1 MNTASLVRRNLT
13 WFWRTNL
20 AVVIGVATAVA
31 VLAGALLVGD
41 SVRQSLRQ
49 LALARLGRTD
59 LVVSGRGFFRQRL
72 IDDWRAQPVFAESF
86 GGGCAMIA
94 LQGVVTR
101 DENHAR
107 AGEVQVYGVDRSFWE
122 FNGLADAGLEQSE
135 ALISPGLARELG
147 AERGEMLAL
156 RIGLPSAIP
165 IESLHGR
172 KDDPGRTIRVTLRDV
187 LPAASMGEFSL
198 QPRQGEVRAIFL
210 PLDKLQRN
218 LEQEGRANL
227 ILLAARSATSRAV
240 AERLLREQTTLA
252 DLGIRLREV
261 GEPPVVSVETESA
274 VISDPLAERL
284 AAVAAALG
292 LRSQPLL
299 SYLANTIRIG
309 GREIPYSLVTAV
321 APGQFSALSTPRA
334 ADGLPPLVLNRW
346 AADDLAA
353 KVGDVVTLEYY
364 RWEEAGRLSTAS
376 TRFRLVGIE
385 PLAGLAADPHL
396 APEYPGIT
404 GAESLSDWDPPF
416 PLDLERVRK
425 SDEEYWDRYRATPK
439 AFLLIDDARPLWS
452 TRYGGLTSIRLVTPQ
467 ADVVADELRRRLD
480 PLAFGLAV
488 TPVRELGLG
497 AARGAT
503 DFGEYFS
510 YFSFFL
516 VVSALLLVTLFFR
529 LGIEQRMREIGL
541 YRALGY
547 PPGMVRSIFLREG
560 LLLAILGSL
569 LGIGGAIAYGA
580 LMMYGLRTWW
590 VGAVG
595 TTLLE
600 LHIAPLSLLI
610 GLVAG
615 ITTATLCIWWTV
627 RSSGELSPRSQLAG
641 SAPEPRGRTARWR
654 NRLAVTLLIAG
665 LLLMILAMRELVD
678 PVGGF
683 FGAGS
688 LLLIAA
694 LLFWGAWLRRGEH
707 RVIARGPLALARIGF
722 RNATTRPGRSVLSIA
737 LIASAAFI
745 IVSVE
750 AFRRGDQPLDP
761 GPKSGTGGFALV
773 AESLLPL
780 VHNPDLPEG
789 REELGLPAQLGN
801 LRITRFR
808 LHPGD
813 DTSCL
818 NLYQPANPRII
829 GVPASFVNSGIT
841 TGRFNF
847 QAAIEAVAN
856 PWELLGREGET
867 IPIIVDANSMTYV
880 LHRKLGESFE
890 IPNGAGE
897 PVRVR
902 IVATLADSLLQ
913 SELLMSESN
922 FLRLYPDEEGYRWF
936 GIDIPIEAGSGGGA
950 EQIAAI
956 AALLEER
963 LVDYG
968 FDATGAAAKL
978 ASFHAVEN
986 TYLSTFQ
993 TLGGLGLLLGTIGLG
1008 AVLLRNVLERRREL
1022 ALLTAVGYRA
1032 RHLAVIVLA
1041 ENIFLL
1047 GSGLLTGGLA
1057 ALLAIAPTL
1066 IERGGRF
1073 TLTSLALLLL
1083 AVLVTGLAAS
1093 LLAVRAAVRAPVLA
1107 ALRSES

>member
-59 LVVSGRGFFRQRL
+59 LVVSGTGFFRQRL
-72 IDDWRAQPVFAESF
+72 IDEWRAQPVFAESF

-101 DENHAR
+101 DENRAR

-122 FNGLADAGLEQSE
+122 FNGLPDAGLEQSD

-218 LEQEGRANL
+218 LEREGRANL
-227 ILLAARSATSRAV
+227 ILLAARSENSRAA
-240 AERLLREQTTLA
+240 AERFLREQTTLA

-284 AAVAAALG
+284 GAVAATLG

-299 SYLANTIRIG
+299 SYLANTIRIA

-321 APGQFSALSTPRA
+321 APGQFSALSTPRT

-452 TRYGGLTSIRLVTPQ
+452 TRYGGLTSIRLVTHQ

-480 PLAFGLAV
+480 PLAFGLSV
-488 TPVRELGLG
+488 IPVRELGLG

-541 YRALGY
+541 YRSLGY
-547 PPGMVRSIFLREG
+547 PTGMVRSIFLREG
-560 LLLAILGSL
+560 VLLAVLGSL

-600 LHIAPLSLLI
+600 LHIAPLSLVI

-641 SAPEPRGRTARWR
+641 LVPEPRGRAARWR
-654 NRLAVTLLIAG
+654 NRLAVILLIAG

-688 LLLIAA
+688 LLLIAS
-694 LLFWGAWLRRGEH
+694 LLFWGGWLRHGEH

-750 AFRRGDQPLDP
+750 AFRRGDQSVDP

-818 NLYQPANPRII
+818 NLYQPANPRVI
-829 GVPASFVNSGIT
+829 GVPPSFINS
-841 TGRFNF
+841 GRFNF
-847 QAAIEAVAN
+847 QAAIETVAN
-856 PWELLGREGET
+856 PWKLLGREGET

-897 PVRVR
+897 PVRVQ

-950 EQIAAI
+950 EQVAAI
-956 AALLEER
+956 SALLEDR

-1041 ENIFLL
+1041 ENLFLL

-1057 ALLAIAPTL
+1057 ALLAITPTL

-1073 TLTSLALLLL
+1073 TLTSPGLLLL

>member
-59 LVVSGRGFFRQRL
+59 LVVRGTGFFRQRL

-376 TRFRLVGIE
+376 TQFRRSPVWPPTHTLPRNIPVSPAPRASLTGILHFHSIWSGFAS
-385 PLAGLAADPHL
+385 PTKSI
-396 APEYPGIT
+396 GIAI
-404 GAESLSDWDPPF
+404 G
-416 PLDLERVRK
+416 
-425 SDEEYWDRYRATPK
+425 
-439 AFLLIDDARPLWS
+439 
-452 TRYGGLTSIRLVTPQ
+452 Q
-467 ADVVADELRRRLD
+467 RRRH
-480 PLAFGLAV
+480 
-488 TPVRELGLG
+488 
-497 AARGAT
+497 
-503 DFGEYFS
+503 FS
-510 YFSFFL
+510 
-516 VVSALLLVTLFFR
+516 
-529 LGIEQRMREIGL
+529 
-541 YRALGY
+541 
-547 PPGMVRSIFLREG
+547 
-560 LLLAILGSL
+560 
-569 LGIGGAIAYGA
+569 
-580 LMMYGLRTWW
+580 
-590 VGAVG
+590 
-595 TTLLE
+595 
-600 LHIAPLSLLI
+600 
-610 GLVAG
+610 
-615 ITTATLCIWWTV
+615 
-627 RSSGELSPRSQLAG
+627 
-641 SAPEPRGRTARWR
+641 
-654 NRLAVTLLIAG
+654 
-665 LLLMILAMRELVD
+665 
-678 PVGGF
+678 
-683 FGAGS
+683 
-688 LLLIAA
+688 
-694 LLFWGAWLRRGEH
+694 
-707 RVIARGPLALARIGF
+707 
-722 RNATTRPGRSVLSIA
+722 
-737 LIASAAFI
+737 
-745 IVSVE
+745 
-750 AFRRGDQPLDP
+750 
-761 GPKSGTGGFALV
+761 
-773 AESLLPL
+773 
-780 VHNPDLPEG
+780 
-789 REELGLPAQLGN
+789 
-801 LRITRFR
+801 
-808 LHPGD
+808 
-813 DTSCL
+813 
-818 NLYQPANPRII
+818 
-829 GVPASFVNSGIT
+829 
-841 TGRFNF
+841 
-847 QAAIEAVAN
+847 
-856 PWELLGREGET
+856 
-867 IPIIVDANSMTYV
+867 
-880 LHRKLGESFE
+880 
-890 IPNGAGE
+890 
-897 PVRVR
+897 
-902 IVATLADSLLQ
+902 
-913 SELLMSESN
+913 
-922 FLRLYPDEEGYRWF
+922 
-936 GIDIPIEAGSGGGA
+936 
-950 EQIAAI
+950 
-956 AALLEER
+956 
-963 LVDYG
+963 
-968 FDATGAAAKL
+968 
-978 ASFHAVEN
+978 
-986 TYLSTFQ
+986 
-993 TLGGLGLLLGTIGLG
+993 
-1008 AVLLRNVLERRREL
+1008 
-1022 ALLTAVGYRA
+1022 
-1032 RHLAVIVLA
+1032 
-1041 ENIFLL
+1041 
-1047 GSGLLTGGLA
+1047 
-1057 ALLAIAPTL
+1057 
-1066 IERGGRF
+1066 
-1073 TLTSLALLLL
+1073 
-1083 AVLVTGLAAS
+1083 
-1093 LLAVRAAVRAPVLA
+1093 
-1107 ALRSES
+1107 